1 MSEYVSPADQEAWDC
16 ARCGVPLQLSKVSVA
31 YLGNAFPV
39 DLLKCPSCG
48 MVYVSEALAMGKM
61 LEVEKM
67 LEDK

>member
-1 MSEYVSPADQEAWDC
+1 MSEYISPSDQEAWTC
-16 ARCGVPLQLSKVSVA
+16 GRCGVPLQVSKVTVG

-39 DLLKCPSCG
+39 DLLTCPSCG
-48 MVYVSEALAMGKM
+48 LVFVPEALALGKM

>member
-1 MSEYVSPADQEAWDC
+1 MSEFVSPTDKDAWEC
-16 ARCGVPLQLSKVSVA
+16 GRCGVPLQISKVTVA

-48 MVYVSEALAMGKM
+48 LVFVPEALALGKM
-61 LEVEKM
+61 LDVEKM

>member
-1 MSEYVSPADQEAWDC
+1 MSEYINPADQETWDC
-16 ARCGVPLQLSKVSVA
+16 GRCGVTLQVSKVTAA

-48 MVYVSEALAMGKM
+48 LVYVPEALALGKI